1 MSNSRRLLAV
11 DIGNTQIAIGGFDGP
26 TLAFEFHLKTDPGR
40 SSDEYAALLLPLIQQ
55 QGRALG
61 AFESGILCSVV
72 PNITAVFEDLF
83 ARYFKIQPLVI
94 GPGVKTGLAI
104 KAIDSAAVGADRI
117 ANAVA
122 VRNLF
127 GAPALVVDFGTATSI
142 DVIGKEGS
150 YLGGVIAPGVL
161 TSLEGLVGRAARLP
175 FVELSWPKQ
184 IVGKTT
190 SSAMQSGLM
199 DGHACMIDGLI
210 SKIEKEVGVCSYV
223 VGTGSLASLFE
234 GHCQRISHFRV
245 DLTLQGMRLIA
256 DQNIG
261 TARD

>member
-1 MSNSRRLLAV
+1 MQRLLAV
-11 DIGNTQIAIGGFDGP
+11 DIGNTQIAIGGFIGT
-26 TLAFEFHLKTDPGR
+26 TLAFEFQLKTDAGR

-55 QGRALG
+55 MGHAPG
-61 AFESGILCSVV
+61 AFENGIICSVV
-72 PNITAVFEDLF
+72 PNITAVFEELCG
-83 ARYFKIQPLVI
+83 RYFKIRPLVI

-104 KAIDSAAVGADRI
+104 KAIDSASVGSDRI

-150 YLGGVIAPGVL
+150 YLGGVIAPGVS

-190 SSAMQSGLM
+190 TSAMQSGLM
-199 DGHACMIDGLI
+199 EGHASMVDGLI
-210 SKIEKEVGVCSYV
+210 EKIEKEVGCCNYV

-234 GHCQRISHFRV
+234 GHCQRISHFRP

-256 DQNIG
+256 DQNMG
-261 TARD
+261 AARD